1 MASRN
6 DKAYEGQ
13 MIGGIFTNRDDADG
27 AIGALEELEVSSDD
41 IEEFVQLDHT
51 QSKEAHNEILSEGG
65 LSKSQAIYYDKL
77 VREGNILLV
86 VYNVTDPS
94 PAIDVFDEYKEQYNP
109 NGSRNLRE
117 DRLPA

>member
-51 QSKEAHNEILSEGG
+51 QSKEAHIVDA
-65 LSKSQAIYYDKL
+65 Q
-77 VREGNILLV
+77 
-86 VYNVTDPS
+86 
-94 PAIDVFDEYKEQYNP
+94 
-109 NGSRNLRE
+109 
-117 DRLPA
+117 LPP